1 MYEKQKNSLVI
12 ILLTSVSVAPPPP
25 HPPKN
30 KTLRERQGGDFW
42 EEGIHARRVCSAPV
56 HPVLTPAA
64 LFPGSEYNEGK
75 LIYIFILHGC
85 GGLVLP

>member
-12 ILLTSVSVAPPPP
+12 ILLTSVSVAPPPT
-25 HPPKN
+25 PPQN